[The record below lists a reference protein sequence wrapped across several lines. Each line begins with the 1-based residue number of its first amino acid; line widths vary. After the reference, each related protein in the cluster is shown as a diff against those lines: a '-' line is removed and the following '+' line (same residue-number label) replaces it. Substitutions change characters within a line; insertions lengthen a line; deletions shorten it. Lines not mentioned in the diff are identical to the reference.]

1 MSTRICFHLKC
12 IFILAAVAKCCLC
25 NAQVKFIQPNLK
37 KPDDLMVY
45 IGINNYFLIQNSE
58 SAKVLSVRASEGKI
72 ERLTDSTFHLF
83 TNSASINGIQL
94 SYSRVQ
100 NGKLQKKI
108 DYPPVFL
115 TATVPDVSRLR
126 LGTKSTGKI
135 SLVELKNV
143 TKVALDD
150 KDFKIKLN
158 YNIQCEIT
166 CKPVKS
172 LTKFVISIRNGDL
185 QNNVDYQELLSK
197 LSKGDRMRF
206 DKIKVIGNNRTAR
219 SLEAATFTIE

>member
-1 MSTRICFHLKC
+1 MHRISCFQRRYLL
-12 IFILAAVAKCCLC
+12 IVATVFAATLC
-25 NAQVKFIQPNLK
+25 NAQVKFTQPNLK
-37 KPDDLMVY
+37 RPDDLMVY

-58 SAKVLSVRASEGKI
+58 PSKVLSVKASEGKI

-83 TNSASINGIQL
+83 INTASINGIQL

-108 DYPPVFL
+108 DYPSIYL

-126 LGTKSTGKI
+126 LGTKSNGKI
-135 SLVELKNV
+135 SLTELKNV
-143 TKVALDD
+143 SKVALDD

-166 CKPVKS
+166 CKPSKS
-172 LTKFVISIRNGDL
+172 PTKFVISIRNGDL
-185 QNNVDYQELLSK
+185 QGNADYQELLGK
-197 LSKGDRMRF
+197 LSKGDRIRF

-219 SLEAATFTIE
+219 SLESVTFNIE